1 MACSRATAELLLE
14 LGAPDA
20 LEVIEEELTT
30 DKGGVEMFGR
40 VLRRK
45 P

>member
-1 MACSRATAELLLE
+1 VACSRATAELLLK
-14 LGAPDA
+14 LGAPDT
-20 LEVIEEELTT
+20 LEVIEEELTP
-30 DKGGVEMFGR
+30 DRGGVEMLGR